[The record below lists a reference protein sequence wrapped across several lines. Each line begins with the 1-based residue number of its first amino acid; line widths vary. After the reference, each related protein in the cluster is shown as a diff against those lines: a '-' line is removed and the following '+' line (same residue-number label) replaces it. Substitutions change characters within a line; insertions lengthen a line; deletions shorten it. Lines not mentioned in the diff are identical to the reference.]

1 MKLDHIGIAVRS
13 LDEALKFYRDTLG
26 LRLAGIDTLPA
37 EKVRVAM
44 LPLGNMRL
52 ELLEATA
59 ADSPIAGFLEKRGPG
74 IHHIAIEVA
83 QLDARLRQL
92 EALGVRVLPGKAES
106 GASPDKVGAS
116 GHRYAFLHPASC
128 GGVLVELVEAPQERE
143 TKLQA
148 TGRSPWPEQ

>member
-13 LDEALKFYRDTLG
+13 LDQALQFYRDTLG
-26 LRLAGIDTLPA
+26 IPFTGIESVPA

-44 LPLGNMRL
+44 LPLGDTRI

-59 ADSPIAGFLEKRGPG
+59 ADSAIARFIEKRGEG

-83 QLDARLRQL
+83 GLDAHLKQLDA
-92 EALGVRVLPGKAES
+92 EGVRILPGKGEY
-106 GASPDKVGAS
+106 GAS

-128 GGVLVELVEAPQERE
+128 GGVLVELVEAKED
-143 TKLQA
+143 
-148 TGRSPWPEQ
+148 